1 MMSSHRRVL
10 AAFLSALLLTATLVG
25 ISTSAQAEGE
35 PEIFGSILDA
45 ETMRP
50 ISNITVRLF
59 DDDFGYI
66 TDTTGKSGVYSF
78 ASPGPGT
85 YRLQFVD
92 ARPAYD
98 TKSYAPR
105 LDVPVT
111 VDESGS
117 AEMPIKMRRGGS
129 IYGTVKVRGK
139 RARNATLRAFSDHGH
154 VVSVTADSKGNY
166 ALGGLSNDNYRV
178 FAHDPRKNWV
188 GSSKLVRSVRSKT
201 FKKASFDLRT
211 KAASFTGGFLKTG
224 GSRALGTPVVTLVNT
239 STGDYWVQTITGG
252 ALNLRGLTAGNYTL
266 KVPTTRGYFGAT
278 FPLGR
283 LRSGQNRL
291 VSVNLSERSGY
302 FVGTVVNAKTSQP
315 IKNASVRLVDGN
327 GKTQA
332 ELTTAAD
339 GSFRIGDG
347 LGEQDEM
354 TIIVFTYDKIAGVM
368 YTETKIAHQSLIDNV
383 KVELG
388 VIKLEPVVVPTPTP
402 TATTSAPT
410 PTATTPTPT
419 TPAPTVPTPAP

>member
-10 AAFLSALLLTATLVG
+10 AALLSALLLTATLVG

-78 ASPGPGT
+78 TSPGPGT

-111 VDESGS
+111 VDASGS

-139 RARNATLRAFSDHGH
+139 RAKNATLRAFSDHGH
-154 VVSVTADSKGNY
+154 VVSVTADRKGNY

-224 GSRALGTPVVTLVNT
+224 GSRAKDKTTVTLVNS
-239 STGDYWVQTITGG
+239 STGDFWVQTITGG
-252 ALNLRGLTAGNYTL
+252 ALNLRGLTAGKYTL
-266 KVPTTRGYFGAT
+266 KVPTTRSGYFGGT
-278 FPLGR
+278 FSLGR
-283 LRSGQNRL
+283 LRSGQNRIA
-291 VSVNLSERSGY
+291 SVNLARRSGY
-302 FVGTVVNAKTSQP
+302 LYGMVVDSATNKPLRKVG
-315 IKNASVRLVDGN
+315 VRLV
-327 GKTQA
+327 
-332 ELTTAAD
+332 AAD
-339 GSFRIGDG
+339 GRTLDEFATDETGTFRLGDG
-347 LGEQDEM
+347 QGEQTRLTVEIFAYENVYDP
-354 TIIVFTYDKIAGVM
+354 TYVKQVLTRSPSQGYLQLTDNEGV
-368 YTETKIAHQSLIDNV
+368 N
-383 KVELG
+383 LG
-388 VIKLEPVVVPTPTP
+388 TIKLVREPMPPAPTPTATATPTATPTP
-402 TATTSAPT
+402 TATAT
-410 PTATTPTPT
+410 P
-419 TPAPTVPTPAP
+419 